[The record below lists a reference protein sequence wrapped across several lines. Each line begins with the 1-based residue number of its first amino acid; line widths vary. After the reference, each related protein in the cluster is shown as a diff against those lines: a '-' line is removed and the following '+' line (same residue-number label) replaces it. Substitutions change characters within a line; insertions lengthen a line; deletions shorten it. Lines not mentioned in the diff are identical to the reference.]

1 MMNEQ
6 NRLVNDVT
14 MKLAEIRFSQKLKQ
28 SPVGK
33 LFEDENGYINV
44 DNIINLDYYGLW
56 LTGEAISRLPLDFR
70 GHAVKGVR
78 FDFWE
83 DDNELEV
90 QCELQVVMK
99 PVAPRNVT
107 VTHGLVFTSDN
118 KPMLLEEGQWWLQQG
133 RTRVSTLYDVVDI
146 MVYTL
151 EALNKKD

>member
-1 MMNEQ
+1 MNEQ
-6 NRLVNDVT
+6 NRLVNDET
-14 MKLAEIRFSQKLKQ
+14 MKLAKIRFSQKLKQ

-44 DNIINLDYYGLW
+44 DNIINLNYYGLS
-56 LTGEAISRLPLDFR
+56 LTGEAVSRLPLDFR
-70 GHAVKGVR
+70 GHVVKVIR

-90 QCELQVVMK
+90 QCELQIVMK

-107 VTHGLVFTSDN
+107 VTHGLIFTSDD

>member
-1 MMNEQ
+1 MNEQ

-14 MKLAEIRFSQKLKQ
+14 MKLAKIRFSQKLKQ

-44 DNIINLDYYGLW
+44 DNIINLNYYGLS
-56 LTGEAISRLPLDFR
+56 LTGEAVSRLPLDFR
-70 GHAVKGVR
+70 GHVVKVVR

-90 QCELQVVMK
+90 QCELQIVMK

-107 VTHGLVFTSDN
+107 VTHGLIYTSDN

-133 RTRVSTLYDVVDI
+133 RTRVSTLYDIVDI